1 MIKVSGPR
9 ISATT
14 ARTAMALEYGT
25 PFAPSEA
32 AKGPEVHELVKAVGE
47 KERRHKHAANEQGQI
62 VGPAEH
68 VTAPEIERAVHQ
80 WTQPDPRLHE

>member
-25 PFAPSEA
+25 PFAPREA
-32 AKGPEVHELVKAVGE
+32 AKDQKFMSL
-47 KERRHKHAANEQGQI
+47 
-62 VGPAEH
+62 
-68 VTAPEIERAVHQ
+68 
-80 WTQPDPRLHE
+80 